1 MTKMTKRVLRG
12 YNRLAFGE
20 IQDAVRLL
28 FSDGIDDAELDNM
41 DLFNVAEIRRPKGG
55 GMEIKFF
62 DRLKALQC
70 MEMLNAE
77 EKEGVSGFY
86 HALQESTRAFE
97 RDSV

>member
-1 MTKMTKRVLRG
+1 
-12 YNRLAFGE
+12 
-20 IQDAVRLL
+20 
-28 FSDGIDDAELDNM
+28 
-41 DLFNVAEIRRPKGG
+41 
-55 GMEIKFF
+55 MEIKFF